1 MKHIIVF
8 QNVFKVILMANSK
21 TCPLDCSNNAAYI
34 DYFAEE
40 CLLDKFL
47 DIFVF

>member
-8 QNVFKVILMANSK
+8 QNVFKVILMTHSK
-21 TCPLDCSNNAAYI
+21 TCPLDCSNNATYI
-34 DYFAEE
+34 EYFAEE
-40 CLLDKFL
+40 CLLNKLL